1 MTKKEINKKI
11 VFIRKLLKDG
21 DEFEASMEFDELI
34 SDLHSEKK
42 YSIIV
47 ESFNRIV
54 KLVSDASQFYFF
66 ELAFAYVE
74 MEDENSAEKV
84 YEHLIAND
92 PDNTAFLNNLSNIKK
107 RKRNYKEAFD
117 LISKAYEI
125 EPEDELITNNF
136 DSLNQIIIEQK
147 EREQKFKHSLI
158 HLERENKFVIDKLK
172 NFINNAKNDK
182 NYENGILPIAKWKF
196 KVFMKTDEQKA
207 DSLRTQWLDKEYI
220 IDTGQR
226 GSYYE
231 VIYEINP
238 YLEKAISEVRL
249 KTINP
254 NWIKGIENLN
264 SEKLEEINYYRN
276 LKKINRVNKKF
287 KPLLKRDYDELTFN
301 YLVKNNKST
310 IILAG
315 SLIETLLIY
324 YLNKKKI
331 QSITYQIN
339 NRRVSKNLYEATL
352 NDLLQ
357 FLEQN
362 KLLQKQFVHLGNISR
377 IFRNY
382 IHPGKELS
390 KTETLDFSKA
400 NLCYISACELINFI
414 IL

>member
-1 MTKKEINKKI
+1 M
-11 VFIRKLLKDG
+11 
-21 DEFEASMEFDELI
+21 
-34 SDLHSEKK
+34 
-42 YSIIV
+42 
-47 ESFNRIV
+47 
-54 KLVSDASQFYFF
+54 
-66 ELAFAYVE
+66 
-74 MEDENSAEKV
+74 
-84 YEHLIAND
+84 
-92 PDNTAFLNNLSNIKK
+92 
-107 RKRNYKEAFD
+107 
-117 LISKAYEI
+117 ISKAYEI